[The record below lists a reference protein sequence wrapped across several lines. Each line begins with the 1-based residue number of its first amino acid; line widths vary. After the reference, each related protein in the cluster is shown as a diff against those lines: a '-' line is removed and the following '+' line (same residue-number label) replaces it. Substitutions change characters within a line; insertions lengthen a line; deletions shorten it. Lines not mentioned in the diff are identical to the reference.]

1 MAGNK
6 VTAQAFF
13 LLGLLLLLSVAVG
26 RYCVSNTFFLA
37 ADEGF
42 ISLHAGGSVSAHGWL
57 RYLEVLS
64 KILLLISF
72 KFFILIFRYN
82 SAFINARH

>member
-1 MAGNK
+1 MI
-6 VTAQAFF
+6 AQVFF
-13 LLGLLLLLSVAVG
+13 LLGLQLLLSVVVG

-42 ISLHAGGSVSAHGWL
+42 ISLHAGGNVSARGWL

-72 KFFILIFRYN
+72 KFCILLFRYN
-82 SAFINARH
+82 SAFINAGH

>member
-13 LLGLLLLLSVAVG
+13 LLGLLLLLSVVVG

-42 ISLHAGGSVSAHGWL
+42 TSLHAGGNASAHGWL
-57 RYLEVLS
+57 HYLEVLG

-72 KFFILIFRYN
+72 N
-82 SAFINARH
+82 SLLFYLVTTMLS